1 MLRARSQASVADK
14 GRALHVAV
22 RQDRHV
28 LSNPDRPFFSV
39 DDDARFDPGSLPD
52 MDRLRSKQVCPGRDL
67 TV

>member
-28 LSNPDRPFFSV
+28 LSNPDWPLFSV
-39 DDDARFDPGSLPD
+39 DDDARLDPGSRPTWIASG
-52 MDRLRSKQVCPGRDL
+52 RSKCAPAAI
-67 TV
+67 